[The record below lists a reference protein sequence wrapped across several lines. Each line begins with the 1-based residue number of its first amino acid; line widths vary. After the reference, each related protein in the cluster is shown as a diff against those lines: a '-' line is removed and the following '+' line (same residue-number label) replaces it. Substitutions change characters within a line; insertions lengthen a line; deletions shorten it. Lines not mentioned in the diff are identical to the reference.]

1 VVHELVDLLRRQQV
15 PAGSLVALLSAA
27 LASGFLRFCSA
38 LLTIAG
44 WVARRRLVRV
54 GGVLVH
60 FAERVMT
67 VAHTA
72 RKQSKN
78 VLAFITACCRARS
91 EGGAT
96 PSLFA
101 VDAA

>member
-1 VVHELVDLLRRQQV
+1 
-15 PAGSLVALLSAA
+15 
-27 LASGFLRFCSA
+27 
-38 LLTIAG
+38 
-44 WVARRRLVRV
+44 
-54 GGVLVH
+54 
-60 FAERVMT
+60 MT

-78 VLAFITACCRARS
+78 VLAFLMACCGARS

-101 VDAA
+101 TDAA